1 MRNFLLTLVLALGMT
16 TVLPNHADAKRVV
29 VPKMYMFGFAAS
41 FNDTIVHFTDVM
53 EVDSVWI
60 ESKNKFLLGRN
71 YYSHQ
76 FRDYL
81 NTTENLPL
89 RTCVTFYAK
98 TRAKAE
104 KQLLKMR
111 RLYGPSKKTGKSQF
125 EVRYIDSGAFQYK
138 TVDISQFD
146 VEEEEVQEPVKPKK
160 GKKAGKKPG
169 KMPKK

>member
-1 MRNFLLTLVLALGMT
+1 MKKNMMRLVLAFSLTLLFLGQ
-16 TVLPNHADAKRVV
+16 AEAKRVV

-41 FNDTIVHFTDVM
+41 FNDTVVHFTDVI

-81 NTTENLPL
+81 STKEQMPL
-89 RTCVTFYAK
+89 RTCVTVYAP

-104 KQLLKMR
+104 KKLLKMR
-111 RLYGPSKKTGKSQF
+111 RLYTNSKDGRSHFDIRYVNAGDFKYKAINISEFEDTDAQEQPVVRKKS
-125 EVRYIDSGAFQYK
+125 K
-138 TVDISQFD
+138 NK
-146 VEEEEVQEPVKPKK
+146 KPKK
-160 GKKAGKKPG
+160 
-169 KMPKK
+169 